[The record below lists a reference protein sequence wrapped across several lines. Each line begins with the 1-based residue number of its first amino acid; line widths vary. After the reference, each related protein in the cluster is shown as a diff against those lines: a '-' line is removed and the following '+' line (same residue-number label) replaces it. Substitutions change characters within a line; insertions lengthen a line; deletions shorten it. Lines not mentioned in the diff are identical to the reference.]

1 METIVEKNRKFINKV
16 INDAKKNLSSFNIYE
31 DEYQR
36 GFNDKIHISIFT
48 NGANIYLP
56 YKLEDHL
63 DITNGMEKNFYAFP
77 IIVNYIEKIAYNY
90 DNEKSMSIDVPDFKT
105 FVDTHSFGELINK

>member
-1 METIVEKNRKFINKV
+1 METIEEKNRKFINKV
-16 INDAKKNLSSFNIYE
+16 INDAKKKLSSFNIYE
-31 DEYQR
+31 DESKR

-56 YKLEDHL
+56 YKLEEHL

-77 IIVNYIEKIAYNY
+77 IMVHYIENIAYNY
-90 DNEKSMSIDVPDFKT
+90 DNEESMSIDVPDFKT